1 MEGGGAIVSPQ
12 ANLTPNQRPA
22 PAGSRLERVA
32 NSSLVTS
39 RIELP
44 AKTIAKVILTL
55 VIIWLLTKLWTI
67 LLLLFIAVLLAAAV
81 SPPVRRIQRLGVP
94 RAGAV
99 AIVFIGL
106 VGFFALILLLVL
118 PSLIDEGRQF
128 AAELPSYVEETQD
141 ILKDNPDIYQRIQDA
156 ANRGSANPSV
166 VFSGFLAFSS
176 GLISAV
182 SNAVIVIVL
191 TIYIL
196 SDGQRI
202 YAWCIRYLPEKQ
214 EDKLRRAIPEVS
226 RVISGYVLG
235 QLITSGLFGIFTFTI
250 LSLVGVPQPLFL
262 AILAA
267 FADAIPIAGVII
279 ATIPAVLLALTVSW
293 QAAVIVFVAYM
304 VYQQIENY
312 IIVPRVYRGTLNVSS
327 FAVLIS
333 VLVGGQLLGII
344 GVLLALPIAA
354 AIPTIE
360 RIWIEEEGGPPGTE
374 TWREEI
380 AQSEAEAEDVFG
392 DEGAEDE
399 RGRQVTPAPAS

>member
-1 MEGGGAIVSPQ
+1 V
-12 ANLTPNQRPA
+12 
-22 PAGSRLERVA
+22 PAGSRLDRVA
-32 NSSLVTS
+32 SSGRVAT

-67 LLLLFIAVLLAAAV
+67 LLLLFIAILLAAALN
-81 SPPVRRIQRLGVP
+81 PPVRQLQRRGVP
-94 RAGAV
+94 RTGAV
-99 AIVFIGL
+99 AFVFLALFGC
-106 VGFFALILLLVL
+106 FALILLLVI

-128 AAELPSYVEETQD
+128 TDELPSYVEKTQD
-141 ILKDNPDIYQRIQDA
+141 ILKDNPDLYDRIQAA
-156 ANRGSANPSV
+156 ANRGSADPSV

-182 SNAVIVIVL
+182 SNALIVVVL

-226 RVISGYVLG
+226 QVVSGYVVG
-235 QLITSGLFGIFTFTI
+235 QLITSALFGVYTFGV
-250 LSLVGVPQPLFL
+250 LSLMDVPQPLFL

-267 FADAIPIAGVII
+267 FADAIPIAGVLI
-279 ATIPAVLLALTVSW
+279 ATVPAVLLALTVSW
-293 QAAVIVFVAYM
+293 EAAAIVFVAYLA
-304 VYQQIENY
+304 YQQVENY
-312 IIVPRVYRGTLNVSS
+312 VIVPRVYRGTLNVSS

-360 RIWIEEEGGPPGTE
+360 RIWIEEEGGPPSTE

-380 AQSEAEAEDVFG
+380 AKSEAEAEEVLG
-392 DEGAEDE
+392 DGSPDDE
-399 RGRQVTPAPAS
+399 RAGQAKPAAAGADGLG

>member
-1 MEGGGAIVSPQ
+1 
-12 ANLTPNQRPA
+12 
-22 PAGSRLERVA
+22 
-32 NSSLVTS
+32 
-39 RIELP
+39 LP

-67 LLLLFIAVLLAAAV
+67 FLLLFIAVLLAAALN
-81 SPPVRRIQRLGVP
+81 PAVRRFQRLGVP
-94 RAGAV
+94 RSGSV
-99 AIVFIGL
+99 AIVFL
-106 VGFFALILLLVL
+106 ALLGFLALILLLVI
-118 PSLIDEGRQF
+118 PSLIDEGREF
-128 AAELPSYVEETQD
+128 AEELPGYVEQTQD
-141 ILKDNPDIYQRIQDA
+141 ILKDNPDLYQRIQDA
-156 ANRGSANPSV
+156 ANQGSADPSV

-182 SNAVIVIVL
+182 SNALIVLVL

-226 RVISGYVLG
+226 RVVSGYVVG
-235 QLITSGLFGIFTFTI
+235 QLITSGLFGIFTLII

-267 FADAIPIAGVII
+267 FADAIPIAGVLI

-293 QAAVIVFVAYM
+293 KAAAIVLIAYLA
-304 VYQQIENY
+304 YQQVENY

-333 VLVGGQLLGII
+333 VLIGGQLLGVI

-380 AQSEAEAEDVFG
+380 AQSEAEAEEVFG
-392 DEGAEDE
+392 DDRPDEE
-399 RGRQVTPAPAS
+399 RGGQAKPATAGADGLG

>member
-1 MEGGGAIVSPQ
+1 M
-12 ANLTPNQRPA
+12 
-22 PAGSRLERVA
+22 
-32 NSSLVTS
+32 TS
-39 RIELP
+39 RIDLP

-67 LLLLFIAVLLAAAV
+67 LLLLFIAVLLAAALD
-81 SPPVRRIQRLGVP
+81 PAVRRIQRLGVP
-94 RAGAV
+94 RAGSV
-99 AIVFIGL
+99 ALVFIGL
-106 VGFFALILLLVL
+106 FGIFALILLLVV

-128 AAELPSYVEETQD
+128 SEELPSYVEKTQD

-156 ANRGSANPSV
+156 ANRGSADPSV
-166 VFSGFLAFSS
+166 IFSGFLAFGS

-226 RVISGYVLG
+226 RVVSGYVVG
-235 QLITSGLFGIFTFTI
+235 QMITSGLFGIFTLII

-262 AILAA
+262 AIVAA
-267 FADAIPIAGVII
+267 FADAIPIAGVLI
-279 ATIPAVLLALTVSW
+279 ATVPAVLLALTVSW
-293 QAAVIVFVAYM
+293 QAALIVLIAYIA
-304 VYQQIENY
+304 YQQVENY

-360 RIWIEEEGGPPGTE
+360 RIWIEEEGGPPSTE

-380 AQSEAEAEDVFG
+380 AKSEAEAEELFG
-392 DEGAEDE
+392 DESAEDE
-399 RGRQVTPAPAS
+399 RGGQPKPASAGAGGLG